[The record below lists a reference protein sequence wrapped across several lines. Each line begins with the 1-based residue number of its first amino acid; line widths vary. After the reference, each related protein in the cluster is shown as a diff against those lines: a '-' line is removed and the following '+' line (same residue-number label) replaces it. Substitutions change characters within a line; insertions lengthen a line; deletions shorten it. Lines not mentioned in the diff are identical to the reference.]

1 MYQIMKITIYLLIA
15 FMLMGTE
22 KCDSPYLKKPYV
34 PDPTCKR
41 DLEEAN
47 RYLTSTYSSLH
58 ALDGMT
64 SNELLVMDFGS
75 GTNGGEKHN
84 LASAKSTIQSTQ
96 KYASKPLQAN
106 KIKDGKR
113 RLIEVMIKDLR
124 SHMPILENYDKTVL
138 KLENA
143 LRYSKFNAPNMSQR
157 EKDIKTRHNRESILH
172 GDRLGVLRDQG
183 LIRKEQLE
191 AYGKIRKVI
200 AIVQE
205 YRKPLADLIK
215 DGCVARS

>member
-58 ALDGMT
+58 ALDGLS
-64 SNELLVMDFGS
+64 SNGRLISDKGYVSYNVGDS
-75 GTNGGEKHN
+75 QNEKHN
-84 LASAKSTIQSTQ
+84 LASSISTIQSTQ

-124 SHMPILENYDKTVL
+124 SHMPILENYDKEVQRMRD
-138 KLENA
+138 A
-143 LRYSKFNAPNMSQR
+143 LWGDQPCLTPQLRKQWKRCGPKR
-157 EKDIKTRHNRESILH
+157 EEIVT
-172 GDRLGVLRDQG
+172 GGWG
-183 LIRKEQLE
+183 GIRKNQQQ
-191 AYGKIRKVI
+191 AFGKIRNVI

>member
-1 MYQIMKITIYLLIA
+1 MMYQIMKITIYLLIA

-34 PDPTCKR
+34 PDPICKR

-47 RYLTSTYSSLH
+47 RYLTSTYSSLNL
-58 ALDGMT
+58 LDGMT
-64 SNELLVMDFGS
+64 SNELFSMDFGS

-84 LASAKSTIQSTQ
+84 LASAISTIQSTQ

-124 SHMPILENYDKTVL
+124 SHMPILKNYDITVS
-138 KLENA
+138 NIA
-143 LRYSKFNAPNMSQR
+143 IHTRRVMTNNYSKSSIEELKKIM
-157 EKDIKTRHNRESILH
+157 KNRESI
-172 GDRLGVLRDQG
+172 VSRDWG
-183 LIRKEQLE
+183 STRAKQLE
-191 AYGKIRKVI
+191 AFGKIRKVI

>member
-1 MYQIMKITIYLLIA
+1 MNKIIRISIYLLIA

-47 RYLTSTYSSLH
+47 RYLTSTYSSLNL
-58 ALDGMT
+58 LDGMT
-64 SNELLVMDFGS
+64 SNELFSMDFGS

-84 LASAKSTIQSTQ
+84 LASAISTIQSTQ

-124 SHMPILENYDKTVL
+124 SHMPILKNYDITVSNIAIHT
-138 KLENA
+138 KRVMTKNG
-143 LRYSKFNAPNMSQR
+143 FTIQ
-157 EKDIKTRHNRESILH
+157 NRELNKIMKNAIAGS
-172 GDRLGVLRDQG
+172 RDWG
-183 LIRKEQLE
+183 STRAKQLE
-191 AYGKIRKVI
+191 AFGKIRKVI

>member
-1 MYQIMKITIYLLIA
+1 MNQIMKITIYLLIA
-15 FMLMGTE
+15 LMLMGTE

-47 RYLTSTYSSLH
+47 RYLTSTYSSLNL
-58 ALDGMT
+58 LDGMT
-64 SNELLVMDFGS
+64 SNELFSMDFGS

-84 LASAKSTIQSTQ
+84 LASAISTIQSTQ

-124 SHMPILENYDKTVL
+124 SHMPILKNYDKMVL
-138 KLENA
+138 KIENTTSQ
-143 LRYSKFNAPNMSQR
+143 YIKYNYPNKSQ
-157 EKDIKTRHNRESILH
+157 EELKKIMKNRESIV
-172 GDRLGVLRDQG
+172 LGGWG

-191 AYGKIRKVI
+191 AFGKIRKVI

>member
-1 MYQIMKITIYLLIA
+1 MNKTMKITIYLLIA

-22 KCDSPYLKKPYV
+22 KCDMRNTILNPYV
-34 PDPTCKR
+34 PDPICKR

-47 RYLTSTYSSLH
+47 RYLTSTYSKLH
-58 ALDGMT
+58 ALDGLKLKET
-64 SNELLVMDFGS
+64 YP
-75 GTNGGEKHN
+75 NGRTTWADEAAEKQN
-84 LASAKSTIQSTQ
+84 LASAISTIQSTQ

-124 SHMPILENYDKTVL
+124 SHMPILENYD
-138 KLENA
+138 NR
-143 LRYSKFNAPNMSQR
+143 LRQIDGKEMRNTLLYG
-157 EKDIKTRHNRESILH
+157 RHAYGTGKHRRAA
-172 GDRLGVLRDQG
+172 DVPV
-183 LIRKEQLE
+183 RKAQLE

-205 YRKPLADLIK
+205 YRKPLADVEK

>member
-1 MYQIMKITIYLLIA
+1 
-15 FMLMGTE
+15 MGTE

-47 RYLTSTYSSLH
+47 RYLTSTYSSLNL
-58 ALDGMT
+58 LDGMT
-64 SNELLVMDFGS
+64 SNELFSMDFGS

-84 LASAKSTIQSTQ
+84 LASAISTIQSTQ

-124 SHMPILENYDKTVL
+124 SHMPILKNYDITVQNL
-138 KLENA
+138 AIHTK
-143 LRYSKFNAPNMSQR
+143 RVITIYTSQFTGKMSID
-157 EKDIKTRHNRESILH
+157 ELTKIMKKRESI
-172 GDRLGVLRDQG
+172 VSRDWG
-183 LIRKEQLE
+183 STRAKQLE
-191 AYGKIRKVI
+191 AFGKIRKVI

>member
-1 MYQIMKITIYLLIA
+1 MNQIMKITIYLLIA

-47 RYLTSTYSSLH
+47 RYLTSTYSSLNL
-58 ALDGMT
+58 LDGMT
-64 SNELLVMDFGS
+64 SNELLAMDFGS

-84 LASAKSTIQSTQ
+84 LASAISTIQSTQ

-124 SHMPILENYDKTVL
+124 SHMPILKNYDKMVL
-138 KLENA
+138 KIEKE
-143 LRYSKFNAPNMSQR
+143 LRGS
-157 EKDIKTRHNRESILH
+157 IKRCTSSDVRTRFA
-172 GDRLGVLRDQG
+172 RLMAKSTHEGSGVWECDWDVLARS
-183 LIRKEQLE
+183 EQLD
-191 AYGKIRKVI
+191 AFGKIRNVI

>member
-47 RYLTSTYSSLH
+47 RYLTSTYSSLNL
-58 ALDGMT
+58 LDGMT
-64 SNELLVMDFGS
+64 SNELFSMDFGS

-84 LASAKSTIQSTQ
+84 LASAISTIQSTQ
-96 KYASKPLQAN
+96 EYASKPLQAN

-124 SHMPILENYDKTVL
+124 SHMPILKNYDITVSNIAIHT
-138 KLENA
+138 KRVMTKNG
-143 LRYSKFNAPNMSQR
+143 FTIQ
-157 EKDIKTRHNRESILH
+157 NRELNKIMKNAIAGS
-172 GDRLGVLRDQG
+172 RDWG
-183 LIRKEQLE
+183 STRAKQLE
-191 AYGKIRKVI
+191 AFGKIRKVI

>member
-34 PDPTCKR
+34 PDPICKR

-47 RYLTSTYSSLH
+47 RYLTSTYSSLNL
-58 ALDGMT
+58 LDGMT
-64 SNELLVMDFGS
+64 SNELFSMDFGS

-84 LASAKSTIQSTQ
+84 LASAISTIQSTQ

-124 SHMPILENYDKTVL
+124 SHMPILKNYDKMVL
-138 KLENA
+138 KIENHTTQVITYDYTKA
-143 LRYSKFNAPNMSQR
+143 SMAELKKIMNWERFLSG
-157 EKDIKTRHNRESILH
+157 EW
-172 GDRLGVLRDQG
+172 RLT
-183 LIRKEQLE
+183 RKEQLE
-191 AYGKIRKVI
+191 AFGKIRKVI

>member
-1 MYQIMKITIYLLIA
+1 
-15 FMLMGTE
+15 
-22 KCDSPYLKKPYV
+22 
-34 PDPTCKR
+34 
-41 DLEEAN
+41 
-47 RYLTSTYSSLH
+47 
-58 ALDGMT
+58 
-64 SNELLVMDFGS
+64 MDFGS

-84 LASAKSTIQSTQ
+84 LASAISTIQSTQ

-124 SHMPILENYDKTVL
+124 SHMPILENYDNRLRQMDANYDTWL
-138 KLENA
+138 KDEYRKYQIHRTA
-143 LRYSKFNAPNMSQR
+143 SSVPVR
-157 EKDIKTRHNRESILH
+157 KD
-172 GDRLGVLRDQG
+172 
-183 LIRKEQLE
+183 QLD
-191 AYGKIRKVI
+191 AFGKIRKVI